1 MQSLKIIVECIS
13 IGMGEV
19 KFLGMQKIICPNFIN
34 IARKTLVRQT
44 FFLHIFCTLLAHSV
58 CLWHIYWK
66 LENVVLE
73 ISFLIIQQRKS
84 SVGYAKTFSEARWLS
99 TLEHF
104 PRSSLGVAFYSH
116 SSYSCHQGTSHP
128 AEVALKLLPSLK
140 TCDICGIYHIIYI
153 MTTPWF
159 SQDCLFSCTYMQQTI
174 WQNMF
179 IQILSLKQRLFCT
192 CLVWTLLTLIRCPAI
207 YSIPS
212 VYKAHKC
219 NAFFW

>member
-1 MQSLKIIVECIS
+1 
-13 IGMGEV
+13 
-19 KFLGMQKIICPNFIN
+19 
-34 IARKTLVRQT
+34 
-44 FFLHIFCTLLAHSV
+44 
-58 CLWHIYWK
+58 
-66 LENVVLE
+66 VVLE

-84 SVGYAKTFSEARWLS
+84 TLGYAKTFSEARWLS

-159 SQDCLFSCTYMQQTI
+159 SQDCLFSCTYCI
-174 WQNMF
+174 CNKLYGK
-179 IQILSLKQRLFCT
+179 ICLSKYCR
-192 CLVWTLLTLIRCPAI
+192 
-207 YSIPS
+207 
-212 VYKAHKC
+212 
-219 NAFFW
+219 